1 MTDAENLSEKVSVN
15 LREGDKEGD
24 STQCHEKLNQK
35 EENQTEVAEVDS
47 SKDELNEDEV
57 DEIDGMVHTVDGL
70 SLENK
75 DEKAEDV
82 TEELE
87 KADAAQSS
95 PFRSESSDPKKK
107 FSKFAPRSL
116 IDVPDYAYVSIDGSF
131 QSSF

>member
-1 MTDAENLSEKVSVN
+1 MTDAENLSENVRVSI
-15 LREGDKEGD
+15 EDDK
-24 STQCHEKLNQK
+24 K
-35 EENQTEVAEVDS
+35 EERGHNKSNKKEECQTEVAEDNII
-47 SKDELNEDEV
+47 KDELNDDDV
-57 DEIDGMVHTVDGL
+57 DEIDGVVHTVEEL

-95 PFRSESSDPKKK
+95 TFRSESSDPRKK